1 MKKTSNVLKSISL
14 LLVLF
19 AYASTCF
26 GQQKKS
32 DTVMIKTS
40 AVCGMCK
47 DRIEGALA
55 FEKGVK
61 SSTLDTDTKEVT
73 VVFNPAKTSKVQLE
87 RAIAKLGYDAD
98 SIPANQSAYNKL
110 PACCKKDAPKH
121 D

>member
-1 MKKTSNVLKSISL
+1 MKQISNILKSIIL
-14 LLVLF
+14 ALVLF
-19 AYASTCF
+19 IYASTCF

-32 DTVMIKTS
+32 DTAIIQTS

-61 SSTLDTDTKEVT
+61 SSTLDSETKELT
-73 VVFNPAKTSKVQLE
+73 VIFNPTRTSKVQLQ
-87 RAIAKLGYDAD
+87 RAVSKLGYDAD